1 LSKED
6 IIKLAFDLGTS
17 IGDSEEINRLKE
29 LQDRLNQDLEASA
42 LIIKY
47 KDAKM
52 KLENKMNDGLSI
64 SKLEE
69 DHINILEQ
77 QLSDNSRYKSI

>member
-1 LSKED
+1 
-6 IIKLAFDLGTS
+6 
-17 IGDSEEINRLKE
+17 
-29 LQDRLNQDLEASA
+29 
-42 LIIKY
+42 
-47 KDAKM
+47 M

-77 QLSDNSRYKSI
+77 QLRIIALLQEMMAAQEKLII

>member
-1 LSKED
+1 MSKED

-42 LIIKY
+42 LIIK
-47 KDAKM
+47 
-52 KLENKMNDGLSI
+52 
-64 SKLEE
+64 
-69 DHINILEQ
+69 
-77 QLSDNSRYKSI
+77 